1 MSTDVDKSIVEA
13 VEETVMSRGQNNDL
27 ATKILT
33 WVGEIHSSNESLEDK
48 NSVANRIESLLSS
61 TKE

>member
-33 WVGEIHSSNESLEDK
+33 WDEEIHSSNESLEDK

-61 TKE
+61 TIE